1 MDQYQA
7 EFTNTQKSRTMSLL
21 HKPLNRSLVT
31 WLLLLSLPL
40 VGIAQEVALETTEGD
55 ENEMAEPKT
64 AIFAFDNDVFA
75 VRPLEDLISDALM
88 NAPLLKV
95 QALNVDNVSHKIR
108 IMDREWTNY
117 ISAIATGQVGN
128 IRYFDNLESTGMT
141 DFRTITRENTFYSV
155 GLHVRVPLGDFVTKS
170 DRRALLENQ
179 LEQEKLVQDDR
190 QIRIRDLVIRQYHE
204 LQLKVKLIDIRSKDL
219 DFYKVAAESAE
230 KYFREGN
237 MTLEEY
243 TDAITLRSKAEA
255 SLEQTKMDARLA
267 FQLLGEIVGKDIRV
281 N

>member
-1 MDQYQA
+1 
-7 EFTNTQKSRTMSLL
+7 MSLL